1 MSLERL
7 PENKKTVYYRIKNL
21 SMLIDQYTPKDEIQ
35 NLLTDLGWI
44 KDEVVKQ
51 VTVPGEGNMN
61 VVLRVQTDQGSFIL
75 KQSRSF
81 VNKYPTL
88 EAPIE
93 RIGTEYKFYQ
103 ALGPNLGQTVPQVL
117 AYSEHHHLLML
128 SDLGDCNDLST
139 LYNEREISNT
149 QIESLVATLC
159 QIHVSQIPEAYPDN
173 LALRQLNNQHI
184 FQLPFMESNG
194 FDLDNVQEGL
204 QELSMPY
211 KANAKLKTTVNELG
225 KCYLSRGSTL
235 LHGDYYPG
243 SWMQSEDN
251 IYVIDP
257 EFSFAGP
264 AEFDLGVMGAH
275 LIMIT
280 SDVENLEVVKG
291 CYQGDIDEVLI
302 NQFTGVEIMRRLIG
316 LAQLPLERT
325 LSEKAAL
332 MKMAEGL
339 LVG

>member
-1 MSLERL
+1 
-7 PENKKTVYYRIKNL
+7 
-21 SMLIDQYTPKDEIQ
+21 MLIDQYTPKDEIQ

-44 KDEVVKQ
+44 KDELIQ
-51 VTVPGEGNMN
+51 QATVPGEGNMN
-61 VVLRVQTDQGSFIL
+61 VVLRVQTDQRSFIL

-88 EAPIE
+88 DAPIE

-103 ALGPNLGQTVPQVL
+103 ALGPDLGQTVPQVH

-128 SDLGDCNDLST
+128 SDLGDCSDLST
-139 LYNEREISNT
+139 LYNEREISKV
-149 QIESLVATLC
+149 QIESLVATLS
-159 QIHVSQIPEAYPDN
+159 QIHASQIPKAYPDN
-173 LALRQLNNQHI
+173 LALRQLNHQHI
-184 FQLPFMESNG
+184 FQLPFMKSNG

-211 KANAKLKTTVNELG
+211 KSRDKLKTTVNALG
-225 KCYLSRGSTL
+225 ECYMSQGSTL

-243 SWMQSEDN
+243 SWMQSEDS

-280 SDVENLEVVKG
+280 SDAENLEAVKSL
-291 CYQGDIDEVLI
+291 YQREKDEVLI

-316 LAQLPLERT
+316 LAQLPLKRT

-332 MKMAEGL
+332 MKMAVEL
-339 LVG
+339 LAG